1 MIICKFASSS
11 PKPTTFLTLFFSSFR
26 LHSGQDIIPGN
37 HSGGYRSSRTSIT
50 SQPVVRVVA
59 KSKQTD
65 PVMSSSL
72 QNIPNGLSG
81 GGVGSGGGSLHQN
94 NSKSPKNHH
103 QIYDTKPTS
112 NMNQSTPSLNRDVS
126 LSPREMSIN
135 REGIYNITT
144 SAGSINPSPNH
155 RETFHRVS
163 PSHQNNYIN
172 RDRVGGGGGGVGV
185 GVGGVGGVGLHSGN
199 SVTRSDGIYGQN
211 QRINLPYSSDTNLV
225 HPRDNILNDR
235 INSTSS
241 SNESVCSSSSRDLNH
256 SMRYTN
262 FPSNNFAIR
271 DDVTSQIFS
280 PKKIQR
286 GKNVER
292 IKNHLSRDNM

>member
-1 MIICKFASSS
+1 
-11 PKPTTFLTLFFSSFR
+11 
-26 LHSGQDIIPGN
+26 
-37 HSGGYRSSRTSIT
+37 
-50 SQPVVRVVA
+50 
-59 KSKQTD
+59 
-65 PVMSSSL
+65 MSSSL

-81 GGVGSGGGSLHQN
+81 SVHQN
-94 NSKSPKNHH
+94 NTKSPNKHH
-103 QIYDTKPTS
+103 PIYDTKPTS
-112 NMNQSTPSLNRDVS
+112 NMNQSTPALNRDVS

-155 RETFHRVS
+155 REPFRVS

-172 RDRVGGGGGGVGV
+172 RDRI
-185 GVGGVGGVGLHSGN
+185 GLHSGGGGPN
-199 SVTRSDGIYGQN
+199 SVTTRSDGSYGQN

-271 DDVTSQIFS
+271 DDVTSQMFS

-292 IKNHLSRDNM
+292 IKNHLSRDNV

>member
-1 MIICKFASSS
+1 M
-11 PKPTTFLTLFFSSFR
+11 LFR
-26 LHSGQDIIPGN
+26 LHSGQDIITGN

-81 GGVGSGGGSLHQN
+81 GGGGIGGSVHQN

-103 QIYDTKPTS
+103 PIYDTKPTS
-112 NMNQSTPSLNRDVS
+112 QMNQSTPSLNRDVS

-155 RETFHRVS
+155 RETFRVS

-172 RDRVGGGGGGVGV
+172 RESRVGGG
-185 GVGGVGGVGLHSGN
+185 VGGLGGGVGLHSGN
-199 SVTRSDGIYGQN
+199 AVTRSDGIYGQT

>member
-1 MIICKFASSS
+1 MIQIFK
-11 PKPTTFLTLFFSSFR
+11 FFSHYFLR
-26 LHSGQDIIPGN
+26 LHSGQDILPGN

-72 QNIPNGLSG
+72 QNIPNGISG
-81 GGVGSGGGSLHQN
+81 GGGNINVHQN

-103 QIYDTKPTS
+103 PIYDTKPTS

-155 RETFHRVS
+155 RETFRVS

-172 RDRVGGGGGGVGV
+172 RERVGGGGG
-185 GVGGVGGVGLHSGN
+185 GLHSGN
-199 SVTRSDGIYGQN
+199 SVTRSDGIYGQT
-211 QRINLPYSSDTNLV
+211 QRTNLPYSSDTNLV

-292 IKNHLSRDNM
+292 IKNHLSRDNV

>member
-1 MIICKFASSS
+1 
-11 PKPTTFLTLFFSSFR
+11 
-26 LHSGQDIIPGN
+26 
-37 HSGGYRSSRTSIT
+37 
-50 SQPVVRVVA
+50 
-59 KSKQTD
+59 
-65 PVMSSSL
+65 MSSSL

-81 GGVGSGGGSLHQN
+81 GGGGHQN
-94 NSKSPKNHH
+94 NTKSPKNHH
-103 QIYDTKPTS
+103 PIYETKSTS

-126 LSPREMSIN
+126 LSPREMSIT

-155 RETFHRVS
+155 RETFRVS

-172 RDRVGGGGGGVGV
+172 RGGGGGDR
-185 GVGGVGGVGLHSGN
+185 GLHSAGN
-199 SVTRSDGIYGQN
+199 AVTRSDGIYGQTT
-211 QRINLPYSSDTNLV
+211 QRINLPPYSSDTNLV
-225 HPRDNILNDR
+225 HPRDNLLNDR

-271 DDVTSQIFS
+271 EDVTSQIFS

-292 IKNHLSRDNM
+292 IKNHLSRDNV